1 MVEILSPK
9 PELEQ
14 LLSDHTDTFIYEYIG
29 KIKLDNHKPGS
40 SHREWHIGQREK
52 PLVLLTKKIYPH
64 HVLQYLL
71 FTFPCYNLARQQKN
85 ISSTVLM
92 QEVDKRLGTD
102 KSGEVVSPYQ
112 DTTLSAVINEI
123 DDDEE
128 SCEYLLADDDDVFAD
143 KDNPDLS
150 DKANEKNREQA
161 DELLQTELG
170 GKLFLK
176 GHHALDEDIERD
188 IYEVCTKD
196 EHIQEKQ
203 KAFEIAE
210 LKLIKLEED
219 GSLDDNKMAALKA
232 EMDSQDIESELSDR
246 EEEYGE
252 HDDSEKAAGKEE
264 SLSVGSILTI
274 NEGLSV
280 SDNDVRFGFRLS
292 QKVREEYKKKLPQHE
307 KELAKLER
315 KLGKEETNRVAIKE
329 KAFNLILNGT
339 AKDIA
344 SSERKLTKVN
354 NKIKQLEID
363 IKDKKYTLSILKSPR
378 VDDKDHHSSTEKMR
392 DTARTYIR
400 RALDDIKGLGDEGQW
415 IANYIGLRLNT
426 GDPISYQPK
435 KGDPLWSISL

>member
-14 LLSDHTDTFIYEYIG
+14 LLSDHTGTFIYEYMG

-40 SHREWHIGQREK
+40 SHHEWHIGQREN

-64 HVLQYLL
+64 RVLQYLL
-71 FTFPCYNLARQQKN
+71 FTFPCYNQARQQKN
-85 ISSTVLM
+85 ISSTILM

-112 DTTLSAVINEI
+112 DTTLSAVMNEI
-123 DDDEE
+123 DDVEE
-128 SCEYLLADDDDVFAD
+128 SCEYLPADDDDVFAD
-143 KDNPDLS
+143 KDNPNLS

-170 GKLFLK
+170 GELFLK
-176 GHHALDEDIERD
+176 GHHALDEDIERG
-188 IYEVCTKD
+188 IYEAHTKD

-219 GSLDDNKMAALKA
+219 GSLDNNKMAALKA

-264 SLSVGSILTI
+264 SLPAGSILTI
-274 NEGLSV
+274 EEGLSV
-280 SDNDVRFGFRLS
+280 SDNDVRFGVSLS

-307 KELAKLER
+307 KELAKLEI

-329 KAFNLILNGT
+329 RAFELILNGT

-363 IKDKKYTLSILKSPR
+363 IKNKKYTLSILKSPR
-378 VDDKDHHSSTEKMR
+378 VDNKDHHSSTEKMR

-415 IANYIGLRLNT
+415 IANYIHF
-426 GDPISYQPK
+426 SPK
-435 KGDPLWSISL
+435 KAIHYGL